1 MMLAHGLSRQHRTE
15 AASHL
20 QDLVVAGPQVARQRR
35 VQHVREQRC
44 SSGARQRQPEARV
57 AKQLAGD
64 ACKNGKGVVDELI
77 SELLDQRT
85 I

>member
-20 QDLVVAGPQVARQRR
+20 QDLVVERPQVARQRR
-35 VQHVREQRC
+35 AQHVREQRC
-44 SSGARQRQPEARV
+44 SSRARQRQPEARI

-64 ACKNGKGVVDELI
+64 ACRDGKWGC
-77 SELLDQRT
+77 
-85 I
+85 